1 MIFDF
6 FCGILIE
13 SNYAYLKGRKNMTG
27 KRLMTALIQLIP
39 LILVVTIIFGAVGGY
54 VNYFVLESEYTAI
67 TTFYVMAPVEDEVDD
82 NSSVITYYE
91 KLALDYS
98 EIATSR
104 MITSEVAKNLGI
116 SVSSLGD
123 YEIVVA
129 PAEGTRVMELKV
141 TGHDSE
147 LVKDIANE
155 MVKVFTDTVKR
166 VIGAENVN
174 VIDYAYVVRTG
185 PMRARNTVLIALAGA
200 ILVVGLIVLKEFADT
215 TFRTAEE
222 VEEILDLPVLAQVN
236 RIKST
241 QSKGKKKSK

>member
-1 MIFDF
+1 
-6 FCGILIE
+6 
-13 SNYAYLKGRKNMTG
+13 MTG

-54 VNYFVLESEYTAI
+54 VNYFVLESEYTA
-67 TTFYVMAPVEDEVDD
+67 TTSFYVMNPYEDEVDE
-82 NSSVITYYE
+82 NSTVLTYYE

-98 EIATSR
+98 KIATSR
-104 MITSEVAKNLGI
+104 AVTSEVAKNLGLKNLNGYTI
-116 SVSSLGD
+116 NVS
-123 YEIVVA
+123 
-129 PAEGTRVMELKV
+129 PAEGTRVMELTVVGK
-141 TGHDSE
+141 DSD

-155 MVKVFTDTVKR
+155 MVKVFTSTVMK

-174 VIDYAYVVRTG
+174 VIDYAYVARTG

-241 QSKGKKKSK
+241 QSKGKNKSKSK

>member
-1 MIFDF
+1 
-6 FCGILIE
+6 
-13 SNYAYLKGRKNMTG
+13 MTG

-104 MITSEVAKNLGI
+104 TITSEVCKILGLKNLE
-116 SVSSLGD
+116 D
-123 YEIVVA
+123 YEIKVV
-129 PAEGTRVMELKV
+129 PAEGTRVMELTV
-141 TGHDSE
+141 TCHDSE

-155 MVKVFTDTVKR
+155 MVKVFTDTVMR

-200 ILVVGLIVLKEFADT
+200 ILVVGLVVLKEFADT

-222 VEEILDLPVLAQVN
+222 VEEVLDLPVLAQVN

>member
-1 MIFDF
+1 
-6 FCGILIE
+6 
-13 SNYAYLKGRKNMTG
+13 MTG

-54 VNYFVLESEYTAI
+54 INYFILEPEYTAI
-67 TTFYVMAPVEDEVDD
+67 TSFYVMAPYEGEVDD

-104 MITSEVAKNLGI
+104 TITSEVAKNLGLEN
-116 SVSSLGD
+116 LGD
-123 YEIVVA
+123 YEIKVV
-129 PAEGTRVMELKV
+129 PAEGTRVMELTV
-141 TGHDSE
+141 TGNDSD

-155 MVKVFTDTVKR
+155 MVKVFTETVKR

-200 ILVVGLIVLKEFADT
+200 VFVVGLIVLKEFADT

-222 VEEILDLPVLAQVN
+222 VEEMLDLPVLAQVN

-241 QSKGKKKSK
+241 QSKGKKKSKNN

>member
-1 MIFDF
+1 MIFEIV
-6 FCGILIE
+6 CAILIE
-13 SNYAYLKGRKNMTG
+13 SNYAYLKGRKDMTG

-39 LILVVTIIFGAVGGY
+39 LILVVTFIFGAVGGY
-54 VNYFVLESEYTAI
+54 VNYFILDPEYTAI
-67 TTFYVMAPVEDEVDD
+67 TTFYVMAPAEGEVDD

-104 MITSEVAKNLGI
+104 TITSEVAKNLGL
-116 SVSSLGD
+116 SDGLSD
-123 YEIVVA
+123 YEIKVV
-129 PAEGTRVMELKV
+129 PAEGTRVMELTV
-141 TGHDSE
+141 TGHDLE
-147 LVKDIANE
+147 LVEDIANE
-155 MVKVFTDTVKR
+155 MVRVFTDTVKR

-222 VEEILDLPVLAQVN
+222 VEEMLDLPVLAQVN

-241 QSKGKKKSK
+241 QTKGKKKKK

>member
-1 MIFDF
+1 
-6 FCGILIE
+6 
-13 SNYAYLKGRKNMTG
+13 MTG

-54 VNYFVLESEYTAI
+54 VNYFILEPEYTAT
-67 TTFYVMAPVEDEVDD
+67 TTFYVMAPYEGEVDD
-82 NSSVITYYE
+82 NSSVLTYYE

-104 MITSEVAKNLGI
+104 TITSEVAKNLGL
-116 SVSSLGD
+116 SDGLGD
-123 YEIVVA
+123 YEIKVV
-129 PAEGTRVMELKV
+129 PAEGTRVMELTV
-141 TGHDSE
+141 TGNDSE
-147 LVKDIANE
+147 LAKDIANE
-155 MVKVFTDTVKR
+155 MVKVFTDTVMR

-185 PMRARNTVLIALAGA
+185 PARTRNTVLIALAGA

-222 VEEILDLPVLAQVN
+222 VEEMLDLPVLAQVN

>member
-27 KRLMTALIQLIP
+27 KRLMTALIQFIP

>member
-1 MIFDF
+1 MHGFSVRAVF
-6 FCGILIE
+6 LAC
-13 SNYAYLKGRKNMTG
+13 R
-27 KRLMTALIQLIP
+27 P
-39 LILVVTIIFGAVGGY
+39 LPSVQRDKELWLLPLLQF
-54 VNYFVLESEYTAI
+54 
-67 TTFYVMAPVEDEVDD
+67 
-82 NSSVITYYE
+82 SSVAQSWPT
-91 KLALDYS
+91 LCDPH
-98 EIATSR
+98 
-104 MITSEVAKNLGI
+104 
-116 SVSSLGD
+116 D
-123 YEIVVA
+123 
-129 PAEGTRVMELKV
+129 
-141 TGHDSE
+141 DSE

>member
-1 MIFDF
+1 
-6 FCGILIE
+6 
-13 SNYAYLKGRKNMTG
+13 MTG

-54 VNYFVLESEYTAI
+54 VNYFVLESEYTA
-67 TTFYVMAPVEDEVDD
+67 TTSFYVMNPYEDEVDE
-82 NSSVITYYE
+82 NSSVLTYYE

-98 EIATSR
+98 KIATSR
-104 MITSEVAKNLGI
+104 AVTSEVAKNLGLKNLNGYTI
-116 SVSSLGD
+116 NVS
-123 YEIVVA
+123 
-129 PAEGTRVMELKV
+129 PAEGTRVMELTVVGK
-141 TGHDSE
+141 DSD

-155 MVKVFTDTVKR
+155 MVKVFTSTVMK

-174 VIDYAYVVRTG
+174 VIDYAYVARTG

-241 QSKGKKKSK
+241 QSKGKNKSKRK

>member
-13 SNYAYLKGRKNMTG
+13 SNYAYLKGRKDMTG

-39 LILVVTIIFGAVGGY
+39 LILVVTIVFGAVGAY
-54 VNYFVLESEYTAI
+54 VNYFILESEYTA
-67 TTFYVMAPVEDEVDD
+67 TTSFYVMTPYEGEVDE
-82 NSSVITYYE
+82 NSSVLTYYE

-104 MITSEVAKNLGI
+104 TVTSEVAKNLGLKNLNSYTI
-116 SVSSLGD
+116 SVS
-123 YEIVVA
+123 
-129 PAEGTRVMELKV
+129 PAEGTRVMELTV
-141 TGHDSE
+141 TGNDSD

-155 MVKVFTDTVKR
+155 MVRVFTDTVME

-174 VIDYAYVVRTG
+174 VIDYAYVARTG